1 MAFRGGGCCW
11 WLLCCVFVSYDN
23 AYACVNDFFSFL
35 FLHILYGM
43 ARSLQMMVSVG
54 YEYKRFR
61 SICSN
66 HVRHGKCLVMSRNLP
81 AQARHKNWLKY
92 RYCLRQTPES
102 GPGQSQSRWITRR
115 LKPGLCQIFFSSSV

>member
-1 MAFRGGGCCW
+1 
-11 WLLCCVFVSYDN
+11 
-23 AYACVNDFFSFL
+23 
-35 FLHILYGM
+35 M

-81 AQARHKNWLKY
+81 AQARHKILVEVPV
-92 RYCLRQTPES
+92 LSQTNTRKR
-102 GPGQSQSRWITRR
+102 PGSITVTVDHSTSEAWP
-115 LKPGLCQIFFSSSV
+115 LSDIFFI